1 MEPHCVTQ
9 CFVNHHIYILSTVFL
24 SIQKLLMFDVTKLYV
39 NHNILLVQGFLFL
52 FIYLF
57 ICWFYKPTFTWFL
70 LGYFYNSIKFTV
82 TGCYWAIRV
91 TLF

>member
-24 SIQKLLMFDVTKLYV
+24 SIQKLSMFDVTKFYV
-39 NHNILLVQGFLFL
+39 NHNILLVQGVLFL

-57 ICWFYKPTFTWFL
+57 VGFTNHRLLGFYLVTFTIL
-70 LGYFYNSIKFTV
+70 LS
-82 TGCYWAIRV
+82 
-91 TLF
+91 LL